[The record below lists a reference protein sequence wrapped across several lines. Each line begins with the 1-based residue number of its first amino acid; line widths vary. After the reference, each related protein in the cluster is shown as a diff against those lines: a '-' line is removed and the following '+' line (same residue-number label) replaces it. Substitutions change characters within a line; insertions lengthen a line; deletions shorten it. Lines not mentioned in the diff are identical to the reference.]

1 MTKPSILSIVL
12 LILIGISLISLDTD
26 STGKIEKW
34 EMPEVIFPEDNP
46 LTNES
51 VELGAAL
58 FSERLFSKDT
68 SISCQTCHS
77 TFMALTD
84 QLAVGEGVFGRQVTR
99 NTPTLNN
106 VGLHPYFMKDGKFNT
121 LEEQVL
127 GPIKDHREFD
137 IEPEE
142 LLKRLKTVSYLN
154 DMSLKAYDSELTIE
168 IIQKAIANFER
179 VLVSENTPF
188 DAFMKGDRTAISKS
202 AINGYE
208 LFKSKE
214 LNCIECHSGFDF
226 SDYSFQNNGT
236 FKVYT
241 DSGRALIT
249 KDKTDIGKFKVPT
262 LRNINL
268 TFPYMHDGS
277 LNTLKEVILHYNS
290 GGQIHKN
297 KSPLIK
303 PLNLTEEEINDLV
316 TFLYTLS
323 DYAFITNT
331 NLKDE

>member
-51 VELGAAL
+51 VELGSAL

-68 SISCQTCHS
+68 SISCQTCHA

-142 LLKRLKTVSYLN
+142 LLTRLKTVSYLN

-168 IIQKAIANFER
+168 IIQKAVANFER
-179 VLVSENTPF
+179 ILVSKNTPF

-236 FKVYT
+236 YKVYA

-249 KDKTDIGKFKVPT
+249 MDKTDIGKFKVPT

-277 LNTLKEVILHYNS
+277 YKSLEDVIENYRLGGKKPETQSSLISGFKLTPKERQNLLDFFS
-290 GGQIHKN
+290 
-297 KSPLIK
+297 S
-303 PLNLTEEEINDLV
+303 LTEYR
-316 TFLYTLS
+316 FLDS
-323 DYAFITNT
+323 ED
-331 NLKDE
+331 

>member
-1 MTKPSILSIVL
+1 MKKPSILSIVL
-12 LILIGISLISLDTD
+12 LISISISLISLSTND
-26 STGKIEKW
+26 SGKIEKW

-46 LTNES
+46 LTNER
-51 VELGAAL
+51 VELGGAL
-58 FSERLFSKDT
+58 FSERLFSQDT

-179 VLVSENTPF
+179 ILVSKNTPF

-236 FKVYT
+236 YKVYA

-277 LNTLKEVILHYNS
+277 YKSLEDVIENYRLGGKNSETQSSLISGFKLTSKERQNLLDFFS
-290 GGQIHKN
+290 
-297 KSPLIK
+297 S
-303 PLNLTEEEINDLV
+303 LTEYR
-316 TFLYTLS
+316 FLDS
-323 DYAFITNT
+323 ED
-331 NLKDE
+331 